1 MGELVTA
8 NFDQIWLN
16 QGLIAFILLLEA
28 CCEEILLRILL
39 LILLWAIALFK
50 FTFISPALAAET
62 SNGAKIFEA
71 NCASCHIG
79 GGNILISQKTLK
91 KEALSKYLENYD
103 NDSIEAIIHQVQNG
117 KNAMPAFKD
126 KLSPEEILEVTA
138 YVFQNAEQG
147 W

>member
-1 MGELVTA
+1 MS
-8 NFDQIWLN
+8 
-16 QGLIAFILLLEA
+16 
-28 CCEEILLRILL
+28 
-39 LILLWAIALFK
+39 AIAIFK
-50 FTFISPALAAET
+50 LTFISPALAAET

-79 GGNILISQKTLK
+79 GGNILIIQKTLK

-103 NDSIEAIIHQVQNG
+103 SDSIQAIIHQVQNG

-126 KLSPEEILEVTA
+126 KLSTEDILEVAA
-138 YVFQNAEQG
+138 YVFKNAEQG

>member
-1 MGELVTA
+1 LRI
-8 NFDQIWLN
+8 F
-16 QGLIAFILLLEA
+16 LLL
-28 CCEEILLRILL
+28 LL
-39 LILLWAIALFK
+39 LAIAIFR

-62 SNGAKIFEA
+62 SNAKIFNA

-79 GGNILISQKTLK
+79 GGNILISHKTLK

-103 NDSIEAIIHQVQNG
+103 RDSIQAIIYQVQNG

-126 KLSPEEILEVTA
+126 KLSAQEILEVAA
-138 YVFQNAEQG
+138 YVFQKAEQG

>member
-1 MGELVTA
+1 M
-8 NFDQIWLN
+8 
-16 QGLIAFILLLEA
+16 
-28 CCEEILLRILL
+28 RILL
-39 LILLWAIALFK
+39 LILLLAIALFK
-50 FTFISPALAAET
+50 LTFISPALAAET
-62 SNGAKIFEA
+62 SNGARIFEA

-91 KEALSKYLENYD
+91 KEALSKYLENY
-103 NDSIEAIIHQVQNG
+103 NSDSIEAIIHQVQNG

-126 KLSPEEILEVTA
+126 KLSPEEILEVAA

>member
-1 MGELVTA
+1 
-8 NFDQIWLN
+8 
-16 QGLIAFILLLEA
+16 LLEA
-28 CCEEILLRILL
+28 CYEEILLRILL
-39 LILLWAIALFK
+39 LILLLAIALFK
-50 FTFISPALAAET
+50 LTFISPALAAET

-71 NCASCHIG
+71 SCASCHIG

-103 NDSIEAIIHQVQNG
+103 RDSIQAIIHQVQNG
-117 KNAMPAFKD
+117 KNAMPAFKS
-126 KLSPEEILEVTA
+126 KLSPDEILEVAA

>member
-1 MGELVTA
+1 M
-8 NFDQIWLN
+8 
-16 QGLIAFILLLEA
+16 
-28 CCEEILLRILL
+28 RILL
-39 LILLWAIALFK
+39 LILLSAIALFK
-50 FTFISPALAAET
+50 LTFISPALAAET

-91 KEALSKYLENYD
+91 KEALSKYLENY
-103 NDSIEAIIHQVQNG
+103 NSDSIEGIIHQVQNG
-117 KNAMPAFKD
+117 KNAMPAFKG
-126 KLSPEEILEVTA
+126 KLSPEEILEVAA

>member
-1 MGELVTA
+1 M
-8 NFDQIWLN
+8 
-16 QGLIAFILLLEA
+16 EA

-39 LILLWAIALFK
+39 LILLLAIALFNL
-50 FTFISPALAAET
+50 TFINPALAAET

-79 GGNILISQKTLK
+79 GGNILIAEKTLK
-91 KEALSKYLENYD
+91 KEALSKYLKNYD
-103 NDSIEAIIHQVQNG
+103 NDSIQAIIHQVQNG

-126 KLSPEEILEVTA
+126 KLTPEEILQVAA
-138 YVFQNAEQG
+138 YVFENAQQG

>member
-1 MGELVTA
+1 
-8 NFDQIWLN
+8 
-16 QGLIAFILLLEA
+16 LLEA
-28 CCEEILLRILL
+28 CCEEILLKILL
-39 LILLWAIALFK
+39 LILLLAIAIFK
-50 FTFISPALAAET
+50 LTFISPALAAET

-91 KEALSKYLENYD
+91 KEALSKYLENY
-103 NDSIEAIIHQVQNG
+103 NSDSIEAIIHQVQNG
-117 KNAMPAFKD
+117 KNAMPAFKG
-126 KLSPEEILEVTA
+126 KLSPENILEVAA

>member
-1 MGELVTA
+1 
-8 NFDQIWLN
+8 
-16 QGLIAFILLLEA
+16 LLEA
-28 CCEEILLRILL
+28 CCEGILLRILL
-39 LILLWAIALFK
+39 LILLLAIALFK

-62 SNGAKIFEA
+62 SNGAKIFDA

-103 NDSIEAIIHQVQNG
+103 SDSIQAIIYQVQNG

-126 KLSPEEILEVTA
+126 KLSPQEILEVAA